1 MLVNQE
7 EIPPVLDKI
16 AKIISEDSFEKM
28 TISSFREFVIKL
40 RAGYEDTNDILKYF
54 QRIGMIQVIN
64 GMIYKVNVTEK
75 SISVLG
81 RPGKLTDEEKR
92 WVKRNY
98 HPGKKS
104 IRELT
109 KELNEK
115 RKDEPI
121 SYRTIARVLTN

>member
-54 QRIGMIQVIN
+54 QRIGLIQVNN

-75 SISVLG
+75 VISVPG
-81 RPGKLTDEEKR
+81 RPEKLTDEEKR

-98 HPGKKS
+98 QPGKKS

-121 SYRTIARVLTN
+121 SYGAIFRAHV

>member
-1 MLVNQE
+1 MLGSQE

-16 AKIISEDSFEKM
+16 AKVISEETFDKM
-28 TISSFREFVIKL
+28 TISSFREIVIKL

-54 QRIGMIQVIN
+54 QRIGLIQVSN
-64 GMIYKVNVTEK
+64 GIIYKVKATER
-75 SISVLG
+75 SLSVPG
-81 RPGKLTDEEKR
+81 RPEKLTDEEKR

-98 HPGKKS
+98 QPGKKS

-115 RKDEPI
+115 RKDGSVHYSTI
-121 SYRTIARVLTN
+121 CRTLTN

>member
-16 AKIISEDSFEKM
+16 AKIISEDSFDKM
-28 TISSFREFVIKL
+28 TISAFREFIIKL

-54 QRIGMIQVIN
+54 QRIGLIQVNN
-64 GMIYKVNVTEK
+64 GMIYKVKATER
-75 SISVLG
+75 SLSAPG
-81 RPGKLTDEEKR
+81 RPEKLTDEEKR

-98 HPGKKS
+98 QPGKTS
-104 IRELT
+104 IRVLT

-115 RKDEPI
+115 RKDEHI
-121 SYRTIARVLTN
+121 SHMTIARVLSN

>member
-75 SISVLG
+75 VVFVTG
-81 RPGKLTDEEKR
+81 RPRKLTDEEKR

-98 HPGKKS
+98 QPGKKS

-121 SYRTIARVLTN
+121 SKDTIARALSN

>member
-16 AKIISEDSFEKM
+16 AKILSEDSFDKM
-28 TISSFREFVIKL
+28 TISAFREFVIKL

-54 QRIGMIQVIN
+54 QRIGKIQVSN
-64 GMIYKVNVTEK
+64 GMIYKVNAIEK
-75 SISVLG
+75 SISVPG
-81 RPGKLTDEEKR
+81 RPEKLTDEEKR

-98 HPGKKS
+98 QPGKKS
-104 IRELT
+104 IRELA

-121 SYRTIARVLTN
+121 SHMTIARVLSN

>member
-16 AKIISEDSFEKM
+16 AKIISEESFDKM
-28 TISSFREFVIKL
+28 TISAFREFVIKL
-40 RAGYEDTNDILKYF
+40 RAGYEDTNDILRYF
-54 QRIGMIQVIN
+54 QHIGMIQVIN

-75 SISVLG
+75 VMSLPG

-98 HPGKKS
+98 QLGKKS
-104 IRELT
+104 LRMLA
-109 KELNEK
+109 KELSEK

-121 SYRTIARVLTN
+121 GKDAIARALSN

>member
-16 AKIISEDSFEKM
+16 AKIISEDSFDKM
-28 TISSFREFVIKL
+28 TISAFREFIIKL

-54 QRIGMIQVIN
+54 QRIGLIQVNN
-64 GMIYKVNVTEK
+64 GMIYKVKATER
-75 SISVLG
+75 SLSVPG
-81 RPGKLTDEEKR
+81 RPEKLTDEEKR

-98 HPGKKS
+98 QPGKTS
-104 IRELT
+104 IRVLT

-115 RKDEPI
+115 RKDEHI
-121 SYRTIARVLTN
+121 SHMTIARVLSN